1 MTEDEIAHLTIQEE
15 YINDAVA
22 AVAALRADARI
33 GDIYL
38 LGHSQGAMLVPRIMQ
53 AIEAQEGLGE
63 IAGGVMLS
71 GSPKPLWQIS
81 MAQNVAL
88 LGDEQMESYEAILS
102 EQIQLANSLDTMTEE
117 ELITKTVFGVSAYY
131 QKDETSVDAA
141 QAALENG
148 RRLFIAQGDA
158 DWQVTTA
165 DGIEAW
171 KAALE
176 GAQFPVEYH
185 LYENLNHLLMTQ
197 EGSVTRTLMDYA
209 LPGHVSQQVIED
221 IAAFILAGE

>member
-1 MTEDEIAHLTIQEE
+1 
-15 YINDAVA
+15 
-22 AVAALRADARI
+22 
-33 GDIYL
+33 
-38 LGHSQGAMLVPRIMQ
+38 MQ

-141 QAALENG
+141 QAALKNG